1 MREAGVRRIPGPLRT
16 DATIVAGTAA
26 VLRILF
32 WVETRDDPLF
42 SILAIDGRSYVEL
55 ATRWASGD
63 WLWGTEPLW
72 FGTLYPFCVGV
83 LFRIFGPDPDVVRI
97 LQHGLGVGTALLG
110 WRVGARF
117 SRTAGLVAGLALALS
132 PVLVFYEHQLYDPSV
147 AAFLTALFLEQLLAR
162 GRPALPGI
170 ALGLLGLARSNALV
184 FVPFGARWIG
194 RRLGSRAAILF
205 AAASLAPLVPVLLRN
220 GIVSGAWTP
229 LTVNGGMI
237 FATGFG
243 DDALGGRALLRRPE
257 DFGPGG
263 AFHREAERIAGR
275 PLGLAEA
282 SELWRDRTVAWIVEH
297 PGATARLTLRKL
309 ALLAHV
315 RETDDNLGFPLV
327 RDRAATL
334 AWWPGPWAWLLVGG
348 AIGAARLA
356 GRPGRTGEDA
366 RAVTLFVLVYSASLL
381 LFFVNARYRLPLVA
395 PLAVLAGAAA
405 GEVWSSLRGRSAR
418 HGWLAPLAAG
428 AVCAFLALRDPG
440 VRADPALQFVAIGG
454 ALQDEG
460 RPVEALA
467 FAERALSI
475 DPGLAGAHH
484 NRALALR
491 ALGRRDEALAAAEEA
506 VRRDPALSPAWMTL
520 GALLAERG
528 RVADALPAFRRAA
541 ELSPDDPGALTNLA
555 HALARTGDFPGAVEA
570 GRRAQQRGAA
580 LGPELAA
587 WEASLGARP

>member
-1 MREAGVRRIPGPLRT
+1 VAAAAAGVRL
-16 DATIVAGTAA
+16 
-26 VLRILF
+26 LF
-32 WVETRDDPLF
+32 WAETRGDPLF

-72 FGTLYPFCVGV
+72 FGTLYPLCVGI

-97 LQHGLGVGTALLG
+97 VQHALGVGTALLG
-110 WRVGARF
+110 MKVGARF
-117 SRTAGLVAGLALALS
+117 SRAAGLVAGLLLALS
-132 PVLVFYEHQLYDPSV
+132 PVLLFYEHQLYDPCV
-147 AAFLTALFLEQLLAR
+147 AVFLTALFLHLLLAR
-162 GRPALPGI
+162 RRPALPGI

-184 FVPFGARWIG
+184 FVPFGGWWIG
-194 RRLGSRAAILF
+194 RGQGKRAAILF

-275 PLGLAEA
+275 PLDLAEA
-282 SELWRDRTVAWIVEH
+282 SELWRDRTVAWIAEH
-297 PGATARLTLRKL
+297 PGATARLTVRKL

-327 RDRAATL
+327 RERAATL
-334 AWWPGPWAWLLVGG
+334 AWWPGPWAWLLVAG

-356 GRPGRTGEDA
+356 GRPGRMGEDA
-366 RAVTLFVLVYSASLL
+366 RVLILFLLVVSASLL
-381 LFFVNARYRLPLVA
+381 LFFVNARYRLPLVP

-405 GEVWSSLRGRSAR
+405 GEAWSSIRDRTGRR
-418 HGWLAPLAAG
+418 GWLVPLAAG
-428 AVCAFLALRDPG
+428 AACALLALRDPG
-440 VRADPALQFVAIGG
+440 VRADPALELVAIGG

-467 FAERALSI
+467 FAERALAI
-475 DPGLAGAHH
+475 DPGVAGAHH

-491 ALGRRDEALAAAEEA
+491 ALGRRDEALAAAQDA
-506 VRRDPALSPAWMTL
+506 VRLDPELPPAWMTL

-541 ELSPDDPGALTNLA
+541 ELAPDDPGALTNLA
-555 HALARTGDFPGAVEA
+555 RALARTGDLPGAVEA
-570 GRRAQQRGAA
+570 GRRAQRLGAA